1 MKPLIG
7 ITCSMGLGIYSMTME
22 NLPQEQHRLND
33 TYMKA
38 IVRAG
43 GIPVILPAYE
53 DTALVK
59 SVIDRLDGVVLSGGG
74 DLDPALYSRRP
85 NAHLGS
91 VSPRRDAA
99 EMAIAQYVIRETDKP
114 LLGICRGL
122 QVMNAAMGGSLYIDL
137 PDEGKLAHS
146 LTMYPRYMVSHEI
159 EVAGNTHLERA
170 MGAGKNMVNSFHHQ
184 AVKQLG
190 EGFTVSARS
199 IPDDVTEAI
208 ELPGERFVVGVQW
221 HPEELTAN
229 PEARQLFADFV
240 AAACRSCG

>member
-38 IVRAG
+38 IARAG
-43 GIPVILPAYE
+43 GIPVVLPAY
-53 DTALVK
+53 DDISLVQE
-59 SVIDRLDGVVLSGGG
+59 VIQRLDGVLLSGGG

-91 VSPRRDAA
+91 VSPRRDAV
-99 EMAIAQYVIRETDKP
+99 ELAIAQYVIRETDKP
-114 LLGICRGL
+114 LLGICRGV
-122 QVMNAAMGGSLYIDL
+122 QVMNVAMGGSLYIDL

-146 LTMYPRYMVSHEI
+146 LTMYPRYQVTHEI
-159 EVAGNTHLERA
+159 DVAENTRLARA
-170 MGAGKNMVNSFHHQ
+170 MGSGNNWVNSFHHE
-184 AVKQLG
+184 AVKELG
-190 EGFTVSARS
+190 EGFVVSARS
-199 IPDDVTEAI
+199 LPDDVIEAI

-221 HPEELTAN
+221 HPEELTARQ
-229 PEARQLFADFV
+229 EAKRLFRDFV
-240 AAACRSCG
+240 DAAK